1 MCLCVLSWWHV
12 GCDVGLHWNVLVH
25 YGLVPRP
32 VAGVGAPASF
42 PDHGERTGIRT
53 AHIQFSG
60 WSSFQNFN
68 ACYNIAKINLSH
80 MTNQMCVLKTI
91 TVLYGKFIWAV
102 QRWWFCVRG
111 GC

>member
-12 GCDVGLHWNVLVH
+12 DCDLGLHWNVLVH

-32 VAGVGAPASF
+32 VACVCAPASF
-42 PDHGERTGIRT
+42 PDRGGRTGNRT
-53 AHIQFSG
+53 AHSQFSG

-68 ACYNIAKINLSH
+68 ASYNITKINLSH

-91 TVLYGKFIWAV
+91 TVLYRKSLFG
-102 QRWWFCVRG
+102 QCRG
-111 GC
+111 GGFV

>member
-1 MCLCVLSWWHV
+1 MVLLLDLWHV
-12 GCDVGLHWNVLVH
+12 WVLLPRSQTTGEGL
-25 YGLVPRP
+25 GLGQHIASL
-32 VAGVGAPASF
+32 VAGVV
-42 PDHGERTGIRT
+42 
-53 AHIQFSG
+53 
-60 WSSFQNFN
+60 FQNFN

-91 TVLYGKFIWAV
+91 TVLYGKFIWTV